1 MLTNPLNSKVE
12 TEVEKLLLRARE
24 GLLEVPSRLQPSVQD
39 IIDTLENYLHSD
51 DGHWPE
57 YRKSVPG
64 DFVIQEFSSRLNL
77 WKENKIISFQND
89 DAPNLTMAERAM
101 ATLADGGFTS
111 NVIEGDVG
119 IHVSK
124 SADRAIKYL
133 DSHFLAHPYSAIKGS
148 DDSVV
153 FTILDSRYYPAEAYD
168 KTLQGTLI
176 LSIEDLRNRIIN
188 FSTENEAYANHLE
201 TVIGGE

>member
-39 IIDTLENYLHSD
+39 IIDTLENYLH
-51 DGHWPE
+51 
-57 YRKSVPG
+57 RKSVPG